1 MVARLVYGTASVLL
15 TGDIEALTEA
25 ILLSEGTDL
34 RSTVLKVAHHGS
46 ATSSTPAFLEA
57 VAPRVAVIS
66 VGAMNP
72 FGHPHHATLDA
83 LHAVGAAVYRTDVH
97 GAVTVSTDGTQLW
110 VRAVRDAGDR

>member
-1 MVARLVYGTASVLL
+1 MYGAARVLL
-15 TGDIEALTEA
+15 TGDIDALTKA

-34 RSTVLKVAHHGS
+34 HSAVLKVAHHGS
-46 ATSSTPAFLEA
+46 ATSSTPVFLKA

-66 VGAMNP
+66 AGAMNP
-72 FGHPHHATLDA
+72 FGHLHRATLDA